1 MTAPLR
7 FPLPVAATVDSSVLL
22 SRPTT
27 PDFMDELGERMVGPD
42 ADGTPL
48 QTLRLRREFA
58 ESLEFERAL
67 RIRFDEVRHLTHPS
81 LATVHSVL
89 RTDKTGLSLVSAHV
103 AGQRLSAMSPDDWGP
118 AFAMNVVR
126 TVTPVLAMLHGTGAG
141 LAHGTL
147 SPDRIVVDPDGRLTV
162 VEHVLAPAIE
172 ALEFSREDLNTLDL
186 VVPADIFPVPFT
198 PRGDMVQLGF
208 LALSLFLGRRLDAS
222 DYPAAMPALLD
233 EFAAD
238 TGSPFL
244 STKMRA
250 WLERALQIDAHPF
263 ADAQDAL
270 NAFDVLPNEI
280 DVQRAE
286 SKRAWLA
293 FPSETDDDAIPG
305 QVADA
310 PKPGPVPVA
319 TVQAPVRVPAPAPTP
334 APPLV
339 ADVKAPVVVAT
350 TPAKSIFAD
359 APVAAVAK
367 AQATAAAKAPAA
379 VVAKTPAPTVVKP
392 PATPVVKTPA
402 TAVAQTITPAVAVA
416 PPTPSTVSAIAR
428 PRMGRFGRVTAW
440 VVGGLAVLAAT
451 EAIGLWLLSRNTT
464 ATDGRAVTQTAAP
477 ANVVAEPPAPAATTG
492 QGDVGAPP
500 PGASTNPAAVSAAA
514 NGPRPAS
521 GVTGRLRV
529 SSAIELRVFMDGQ
542 MIGSSAAAMT
552 VSEGFHRFEFVNDT
566 FDFRL
571 TRNVTVRG
579 GKVEQV
585 NVVLPNGRLNINAT
599 PWAEVTIDGRAAG
612 ETPLANLA
620 LPIGVHEIVFRH
632 PQLGERRQT
641 IVVKTGPLLRVTETF
656 QTPLSPLA
664 PGK

>member
-7 FPLPVAATVDSSVLL
+7 FPLPAAAALEGNVLAV
-22 SRPTT
+22 RPTT
-27 PDFMDELGERMVGPD
+27 PDFMDELGERMLGPG
-42 ADGTPL
+42 ADGTLL
-48 QTLRLRREFA
+48 QTLRFRREFA

-67 RIRFDEVRHLTHPS
+67 RVRFDEVRHLTHPS

-103 AGQRLSAMSPDDWGP
+103 PGKRLSAMSPDDWGP

-126 TVTPVLAMLHGTGAG
+126 TVTPVLAALHETGTG

-147 SPDRIVVDPDGRLTV
+147 SLDRVVLDPDGRLMV

-186 VVPADIFPVPFT
+186 VVPADVFPVPFT

-208 LALSLFLGRRLDAS
+208 LALSLLLGRRLDAS
-222 DYPAAMPALLD
+222 DYPAAMPARLD

-263 ADAQDAL
+263 ADARDAL

-310 PKPGPVPVA
+310 PKLGPVAVA
-319 TVQAPVRVPAPAPTP
+319 TVPAPVTIPTP
-334 APPLV
+334 APTSAPSLV

-359 APVAAVAK
+359 PPI
-367 AQATAAAKAPAA
+367 ATVAKAPATPPA
-379 VVAKTPAPTVVKP
+379 KAPATAVAKTPAPTVVKAPAP
-392 PATPVVKTPA
+392 PVAKAPA
-402 TAVAQTITPAVAVA
+402 TAVAQTITPAVGVA
-416 PPTPSTVSAIAR
+416 PPATSTVSAIVR
-428 PRMGRFGRVTAW
+428 PRMGRFGRVTLW

-451 EAIGLWLLSRNTT
+451 EAVGLWLLSRNTT
-464 ATDGRAVTQTAAP
+464 AADGRAVIQTSAP
-477 ANVVAEPPAPAATTG
+477 ANVAAEPTAPAATTG
-492 QGDVGAPP
+492 QGDAGAPP
-500 PGASTNPAAVSAAA
+500 PSASTNAAAISAAA
-514 NGPRPAS
+514 NGRSAS
-521 GVTGRLRV
+521 GGSGRLRV

-542 MIGSSAAAMT
+542 MIGSSAGALT

-566 FDFRL
+566 FEFRL
-571 TRNVTVRG
+571 TRNVTVRS

-641 IVVKTGPLLRVTETF
+641 VVVKAGPLLRVTETF
-656 QTPLSPLA
+656 QAPLSPLA